1 MPTCEKEQYAS
12 KELAEAAL
20 RKLAKIAKETGKGN
34 KSWRRLNVYVC
45 RSCGYFHVGRAN
57 QKPFTKQPKPPS
69 PGELRRKAKHEQ
81 KALEKTAKRHARHAF
96 EQIGFLVDVET
107 AAKRAKYAL
116 DDFADS
122 MAHARKMS
130 ERFVFVK

>member
-1 MPTCEKEQYAS
+1 MICDKEQYVS
-12 KELAEAAL
+12 SELAEEAL
-20 RKLAKIAKETGKGN
+20 RKLTSIAKETGRGN
-34 KSWRRLNVYVC
+34 RSWRRLNVYVC
-45 RSCGYFHVGRAN
+45 RACGYFHVGRAN
-57 QKPFTKQPKPPS
+57 QKPFTKRQKAPT

-81 KALEKTAKRHARHAF
+81 KAAEKTAKRHARHAF

-122 MAHARKMS
+122 MEHARKMAD
-130 ERFVFVK
+130 RFVFVR